1 LHKCPDHAK
10 NVHATPPYY
19 KGLCSVS
26 AHSCVHACVRDRIS
40 SQLVTQ
46 NGWCAR
52 ARGRFIQ
59 VFLGDS
65 LQSEPMAFAGQW
77 YVLSRAAAESWA
89 AAEAP
94 PVWTPDRDAP
104 GYLRRDYTAV
114 CA

>member
-1 LHKCPDHAK
+1 VC
-10 NVHATPPYY
+10 
-19 KGLCSVS
+19 
-26 AHSCVHACVRDRIS
+26 ACVRAES
-40 SQLVTQ
+40 NFFSASNAKWLVCT
-46 NGWCAR
+46 CAR
-52 ARGRFIQ
+52 VCGRFIQ

-65 LQSEPMAFAGQW
+65 LQSEPISMAGQW